1 MNQTALVFEH
11 LKREGTITP
20 MEALRLYSCFRLAA
34 RIGEIRQDGHD
45 IQTVMRTRRRGGQV
59 VRHAEYRYHT
69 QRSAA

>member
-1 MNQTALVFEH
+1 MNQTDLVFQH

-45 IQTVMRTRRRGGQV
+45 IQTVMVERSTRSGKARV
-59 VRHAEYRYHT
+59 AEYRY
-69 QRSAA
+69 QARRAVA

>member
-1 MNQTALVFEH
+1 MNQTDLVFQH

-34 RIGEIRQDGHD
+34 RIGEIRRDGHH

-59 VRHAEYRYHT
+59 ERHAEYRYHT